1 MIAVPLVLEECAREE
16 LEMLLRAS
24 LALVALLTRNRTVL
38 LTAAGLAH
46 AEVCCRV
53 GVSGPT
59 VLT

>member
-1 MIAVPLVLEECAREE
+1 MVLEECAREE